1 MTRNFRNL
9 QRASGMN
16 AVNAEY
22 IDQLYEAFK
31 ASPDNVSPEWRH
43 YFYGFEH
50 GADAQAPNLAGPL
63 QDPHS
68 GAERLIM
75 AYRMLGHLIADTD
88 PLQIQARE
96 RPPELT
102 PDYYGLD
109 SAALEQAVSVVS
121 IDPIKARPVHEVI
134 AILERVYC
142 GTVACEHMHI
152 SASFSFEGG
161 G

>member
-50 GADAQAPNLAGPL
+50 GADAKAPNLAEQQPSNCIRGRSVRF
-63 QDPHS
+63 DVYVHR
-68 GAERLIM
+68 RL
-75 AYRMLGHLIADTD
+75 
-88 PLQIQARE
+88 
-96 RPPELT
+96 
-102 PDYYGLD
+102 
-109 SAALEQAVSVVS
+109 V
-121 IDPIKARPVHEVI
+121 
-134 AILERVYC
+134 
-142 GTVACEHMHI
+142 
-152 SASFSFEGG
+152 
-161 G
+161 